1 MNKLQNN
8 DILSALPEKEYERF
22 IRCLEPVQ
30 LSLDE
35 ILVEPNQEVTALYFP
50 TEGVVSLI
58 STMQDGSTTEIGLIG
73 TEGMVGT
80 MPFLG
85 LGKSNSQSIVQA
97 AGWAMK
103 IELKNLKREYNQS
116 KIVRQLILSYA
127 LQLYNQVSQGAAC
140 NNHHTVEQRT
150 ARWLLM
156 LDDRSE
162 QGTLLMTQQ
171 LLSKMLGVRRT
182 GVTKIA
188 KDIQRQGIIDYHRG
202 KIEILDRQGLE
213 EIACECY
220 KIITN
225 NSSV

>member
-1 MNKLQNN
+1 MNRLRNN
-8 DILSALPEKEYERF
+8 DILAALSEKEYERF
-22 IRCLEPVQ
+22 TSCLEPVQ

-35 ILVEPNQEVTALYFP
+35 ILIESNQEVTALYFP
-50 TEGVVSLI
+50 TEGMVSLI
-58 STMQDGSTTEIGLIG
+58 SIMLDGSTTEIGLIG

-85 LGKSNSQSIVQA
+85 AGKSNSQSIVQA

-116 KIVRQLILSYA
+116 KKVRQLILSYA
-127 LQLYNQVSQGAAC
+127 LELYNQVSQCAAC
-140 NNHHTVEQRT
+140 NNHHTVKQRT

-162 QGTLLMTQQ
+162 QGALLMTQQ

-182 GVTKIA
+182 GVTQIA
-188 KDIQRQGIIDYHRG
+188 KDIQRQGIIDYRRG
-202 KIEILDRQGLE
+202 KIEILDRQRLE

-225 NSSV
+225 NSYV

>member
-8 DILSALPEKEYERF
+8 DILAALSEKECERF
-22 IRCLEPVQ
+22 ISCLEPVQ
-30 LSLDE
+30 LSLNE
-35 ILVEPNQEVTALYFP
+35 ILIEPNQEVTALYFP

-58 STMQDGSTTEIGLIG
+58 SIMQDGSTTEIGLIG

-85 LGKSNSQSIVQA
+85 AGKSNSQSIVQA

-116 KIVRQLILSYA
+116 KAVRQLILSYA

-162 QGTLLMTQQ
+162 RRTLLMTQQ

-182 GVTKIA
+182 VSYKNS
-188 KDIQRQGIIDYHRG
+188 QRHSKTRHY
-202 KIEILDRQGLE
+202 
-213 EIACECY
+213 
-220 KIITN
+220 
-225 NSSV
+225 